1 VSGAPAGDEVRATLH
16 DRLHALTM
24 FLVALQDDGFFSGER
39 GRHNGPTGW
48 RAPTRVATVAL
59 RRMLEHLEAEIG
71 ESDHFDCYS
80 DGMLGYTVAETVA
93 ETFARCDE
101 WGEEGRDAREEALE
115 LLLRYWRVV
124 CTVDS
129 PSPAMDLNKR
139 IASAIGSV
147 IGADLDLAERALR
160 LAEGA
165 HATILME
172 LHAVEDAVRQHLG
185 LPQRASAPLIPDEV
199 LRRWRRAVDAWLA
212 AGPDGGATAAEAA
225 DVIAAWADTL
235 RVAADE
241 RGWDGPSIVP
251 VVEDIGQLTVV
262 VAPAVLRRAAEAPV
276 GRLAVALTRLVIAT
290 PDDTEAGQA
299 LAMHV
304 RAGLVMVSGRSL
316 RARRAVERWAEEHGV
331 VLPREIVHLLTPVG
345 GPPDE
350 VPDEV
355 SDVPNLGLFDGADV
369 TALAAEEELR
379 ERMRRTIER
388 IVDARVDRFLVELLV
403 DEEPITY
410 VQGLWE
416 DEGTLHV
423 ELANGSFVDAV
434 TPPDLLPDLR
444 RLGWNDPTDE
454 LPNHWQLLDMRELT
468 ADAVAGLLVR
478 SMDLAHDPFSDL
490 HEEAVLGVSPAAAA
504 LVGLGDEVP
513 IHAVDLD
520 GVGEYTRVV
529 APDIRPSGLLP
540 ASVVAKL
547 LRRLT
552 EARRDVRF
560 GGRPSEHLGEAARAL
575 RATAAAGIALREGEG
590 ATEDE
595 AIAQLLDVAVRT
607 AERSAPGASR

>member
-1 VSGAPAGDEVRATLH
+1 MNRGSRDDEHRPTLGERLDALTRFLRTLEREDFFWDTH
-16 DRLHALTM
+16 DRKDS
-24 FLVALQDDGFFSGER
+24 V
-39 GRHNGPTGW
+39 TGW
-48 RAPTRVATVAL
+48 PAAALVVTVAL
-59 RRMLEHLEAEIG
+59 REMIEHLEAEIG
-71 ESDHFDCYS
+71 ERERFNCYG
-80 DGMLGYTVAETVA
+80 DAMLGYSVAELVSG
-93 ETFARCDE
+93 TFARCDE
-101 WGEEGRDAREEALE
+101 WGEEGRDAREKALE
-115 LLLRYWRVV
+115 LLLRYWRIV

-129 PSPAMDLNKR
+129 PDPAMDLNKR
-139 IASAIGSV
+139 ISSAVGSV
-147 IGADLDLAERALR
+147 IGADLSLIDSALR
-160 LAEGA
+160 SAEGA
-165 HATILME
+165 HETIVATLRRI
-172 LHAVEDAVRQHLG
+172 EDAVRRRHG
-185 LPQRASAPLIPDEV
+185 LPERSSAPLIPDEA

-212 AGPDGGATAAEAA
+212 AEPEGGSTAAEAA

-251 VVEDIGQLTVV
+251 VVEDIGQLTVIV
-262 VAPAVLRRAAEAPV
+262 VPAVLRRAAEAPV
-276 GRLAVALTRLVIAT
+276 GRLAVALARLVIAT
-290 PDDTEAGQA
+290 PDDTEAGRA
-299 LAMHV
+299 LEMHV

-316 RARRAVERWAEEHGV
+316 RARRAVERWADEHGV
-331 VLPREIVHLLTPVG
+331 TLPREIVHLLTPVG

-369 TALAAEEELR
+369 AALAAEEELR

-388 IVDARVDRFLVELLV
+388 IVEARVDRFLVELLV

-416 DEGTLHV
+416 DEVTLHV

-454 LPNHWQLLDMRELT
+454 LPNHWQLLDMREMT
-468 ADAVAGLLVR
+468 DDAFAGLLVR

-490 HEEAVLGVSPAAAA
+490 HEDAVLGVSPAAAA
-504 LVGLGDEVP
+504 LVGLGEEVP

-520 GVGEYTRVV
+520 GSGYTRVV

-547 LRRLT
+547 LRRLIDADRG
-552 EARRDVRF
+552 ARR
-560 GGRPSEHLGEAARAL
+560 GGTPSEHLSEAANAL
-575 RATAAAGIALREGEG
+575 RAVATAGMALREGEG
-590 ATEDE
+590 AAEDE
-595 AIAQLLDVAVRT
+595 AVTQLLEEAARRAEQYVR
-607 AERSAPGASR
+607 E